1 MKDAI
6 DIIWKIIIW
15 YLILLWD
22 VNVFF
27 SWYTKKGIA
36 YFSFMYQGF
45 IPAIIENGNIISI
58 DWDNMSK
65 DDIDEEIEKVK
76 RSKEEL
82 RKKIKNNK

>member
-1 MKDAI
+1 MKEFI
-6 DIIWKIIIW
+6 DDIGTILLW
-15 YLILLWD
+15 YVILLWD
-22 VNVFF
+22 VKLFF

-65 DDIDEEIEKVK
+65 DDIDDEIRKVK
-76 RSKEEL
+76 KAKEEL
-82 RKKIKNNK
+82 DEKN

>member
-1 MKDAI
+1 MKDVI
-6 DIIWKIIIW
+6 DVIWVILIL
-15 YLILLWD
+15 YMILLWD
-22 VNVFF
+22 FKIFF

-76 RSKEEL
+76 KAKEEL